1 MLGGGRTHE
10 GTTAVSLPSRV
21 LEKAMKPQGG
31 TKDNFY
37 IINTLF
43 KTLFNTLIH
52 CLVRCKYI
60 AEEIAQYIVSYIFK
74 SLNTSFNILCSNTLV
89 NIWFDNV

>member
-60 AEEIAQYIVSYIFK
+60 AEEIAHYIV
-74 SLNTSFNILCSNTLV
+74 
-89 NIWFDNV
+89 